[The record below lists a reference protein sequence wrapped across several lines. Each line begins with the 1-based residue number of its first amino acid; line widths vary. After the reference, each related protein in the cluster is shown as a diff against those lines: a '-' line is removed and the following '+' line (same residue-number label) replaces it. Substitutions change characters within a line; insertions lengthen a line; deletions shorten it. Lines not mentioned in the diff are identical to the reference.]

1 VECEYKGKEHDE
13 LIIINLIK
21 TLLDQQIVTLLPD
34 RKIAHNL
41 ELLEIAKPVELRDFL
56 TR

>member
-1 VECEYKGKEHDE
+1 MECEYKGKEHDE

-41 ELLEIAKPVELRDFL
+41 ELLEIAEPVELRDFL
-56 TR
+56 TH